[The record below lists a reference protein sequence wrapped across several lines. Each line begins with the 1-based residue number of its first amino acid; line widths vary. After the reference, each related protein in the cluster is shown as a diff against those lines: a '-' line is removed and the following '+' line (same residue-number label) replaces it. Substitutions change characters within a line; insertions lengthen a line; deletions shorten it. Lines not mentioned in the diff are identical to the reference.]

1 MVNFFKGATAFMST
15 YFLQILLMV
24 LVFCLITIYMVVN
37 NIHIHKAK
45 HHLVRVATV
54 EAFENPF
61 ADSLLFD
68 SEKKGA
74 IAFDESCKAS
84 PYECEKTCGSLT
96 DAETCN
102 ISNSCVWT
110 HSKKDEE
117 GNSEEKCVAGND
129 LGATFNADNYVKTFF
144 KNQELNI

>member
-102 ISNSCVWT
+102 ISNSCV
-110 HSKKDEE
+110 
-117 GNSEEKCVAGND
+117 
-129 LGATFNADNYVKTFF
+129 
-144 KNQELNI
+144 